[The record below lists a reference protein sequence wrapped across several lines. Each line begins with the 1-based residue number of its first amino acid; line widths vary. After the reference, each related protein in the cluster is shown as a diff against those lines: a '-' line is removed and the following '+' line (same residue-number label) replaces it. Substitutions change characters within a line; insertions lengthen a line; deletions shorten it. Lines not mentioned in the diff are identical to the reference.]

1 MEIMK
6 NVMRRI
12 LNLVLLLFLFTSC
25 DKNNEEEPQPNVDL
39 YDILDFLTADENE
52 IIRQNASALYLG
64 GSPPDISGVFR
75 IQPIVHFDSQGGLE
89 EGTVLSATFWDFS
102 EIDGTSIKVSS
113 RNVWGNNRVIEG
125 ENSIIRG
132 MGNQFTVFTTLRRV
146 ANLSGNVAEVKFMIS
161 GTFSD
166 NNIKDCQMSLIVT
179 RNDAPNDGLAAPV
192 GTVRIF
198 KPVDATRSSSTNLGS

>member
-1 MEIMK
+1 MK
-6 NVMRRI
+6 HTLKRI
-12 LNLVLLLFLFTSC
+12 LSLVLLLYLFTSC
-25 DKNNEEEPQPNVDL
+25 DKGNDEEPQPNVDL
-39 YDILDFLTADENE
+39 YDILDFLTPDENE
-52 IIRQNASALYLG
+52 IIKQNASALYLD

-75 IQPIVHFDSQGGLE
+75 IQPIVHFDSQGGHE
-89 EGTVLSATFWDFS
+89 EGTVLSATFWHFS

-113 RNVWGNNRVIEG
+113 RNVWGNNTVIQG
-125 ENSIIRG
+125 ENSFIRG

-166 NNIKDCQMSLIVT
+166 NNIKGCQMSLIVT
-179 RNDAPNDGLAAPV
+179 RNDAPSDGLSAPV

-198 KPVDATRSSSTNLGS
+198 KPVDATRSNATGLGS